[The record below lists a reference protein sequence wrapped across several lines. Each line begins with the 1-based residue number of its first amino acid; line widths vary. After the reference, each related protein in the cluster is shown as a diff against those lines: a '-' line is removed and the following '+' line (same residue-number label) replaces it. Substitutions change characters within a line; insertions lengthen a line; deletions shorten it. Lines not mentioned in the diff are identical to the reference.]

1 MHPSVY
7 CNMFTVAKAWKK
19 PKFPLIKEW
28 IRKKWYMYTVEYH
41 AAIKKNEVMPFATT
55 WMYLEI
61 VILSDRELS
70 QTEKKKYDIP
80 YPLYIESK
88 KK

>member
-7 CNMFTVAKAWKK
+7 RNTFTVAKTWKK
-19 PKFPLIKEW
+19 PKCPLIKKW
-28 IRKKWYMYTVEYH
+28 IRKKWYMYTVEYYP
-41 AAIKKNEVMPFATT
+41 AIKNNEVMPFATT

-61 VILSDRELS
+61 VILSDREVS
-70 QTEKKKYDIP
+70 QTEKGKYDIP
-80 YPLYIESK
+80 YPLYVESK

>member
-1 MHPSVY
+1 
-7 CNMFTVAKAWKK
+7 MFTVAKTWKK
-19 PKFPLIKEW
+19 PKCPLIKEW
-28 IRKKWYMYTVEYH
+28 IRKKWYMYTVEYYP
-41 AAIKKNEVMPFATT
+41 AIKKNEVMPFATT

-61 VILSDRELS
+61 VILSDREVS

-80 YPLYIESK
+80 YPVYVESK